1 MNNLLKKY
9 FLLLMLS
16 GSSTLLFSQ
25 TLVAEDKVP
34 LKTMVRFY
42 DAYDGVSMTEWYDMN
57 GSEGI
62 NYKVKFSKGEGQYEV
77 TLDKLGKVVTELSE
91 GTDLPAQMAEILH
104 TRYGSYKV
112 KNLKSS
118 INRVED
124 TAEYFLTMKTK
135 VHGEFNL
142 VMDELFTIKDNK
154 GGVAYEN

>member
-16 GSSTLLFSQ
+16 GSFTVLFSQ
-25 TLVAEDKVP
+25 TLVAEDEVP
-34 LKTMVRFY
+34 LKTVVRFY
-42 DAYDGVSMTEWYDMN
+42 DAYDGASLAEWYDMN
-57 GSEGI
+57 GGEGI
-62 NYKVKFSKGEGQYEV
+62 SYKVKFSKGNGQYEV
-77 TLDKLGKVVTELSE
+77 TLDKLGKAMTELSE
-91 GTDLPAQMAEILH
+91 GTDLPAQMADILDK
-104 TRYGSYKV
+104 RYGSYKI

-118 INRVED
+118 INRVDD

-154 GGVAYEN
+154 EGVAYE